1 MKMCIRDSYSTFRVR
16 WQEAQPPFL
25 YILFHPS
32 ADERA
37 EGGAENDLEHVEP
50 DERHY
55 AGRKRR
61 AEADAADRHI
71 VQRSA
76 GCLLYTSAFPSLRR
90 SVRAS

>member
-1 MKMCIRDSYSTFRVR
+1 MLYAAIITHDARRFRAYGAETRIAAARYAASSYALCGYYSTFRVR

-37 EGGAENDLEHVEP
+37 KGGAENDLEYVEP
-50 DERHY
+50 DDRHH

-61 AEADAADRHI
+61 A
-71 VQRSA
+71 
-76 GCLLYTSAFPSLRR
+76 
-90 SVRAS
+90 